1 MPEWSKGHAWR
12 ACSRRKRLVG
22 SNPTFSANFFENQKK
37 TQMKKLLVLTLTLVV
52 MFLGVNLTY
61 AQGGDTTSQDTLK
74 PDTAQVDTAV
84 APNVHNKED
93 LKEEEAQKEE
103 VGIHQVIKQKFIEGG
118 AGFMGIV
125 LVSLILGL
133 AIAIERILYL
143 AFASINK
150 EKFLKKIEEALNS
163 GGIEAA
169 KEVCRNT
176 RGPLA
181 SIFYEGLDRYDQG
194 IDVVEKAVITYG
206 SVQMGLLER
215 GLTWIQLFIAIAPML
230 GFMGTVIGMIEA
242 FDAIEK
248 ANDISAGLVA
258 HGIKVA
264 LLTTLF
270 GLIVAIFLQLFYNYI
285 TSKIDNLV
293 VEMEDA
299 SVDLIDMLYHYNK
312 KQNA

>member
-1 MPEWSKGHAWR
+1 
-12 ACSRRKRLVG
+12 
-22 SNPTFSANFFENQKK
+22 
-37 TQMKKLLVLTLTLVV
+37 MKKLLALLTVLVL
-52 MFLGVNLTY
+52 MFLGTNNLY
-61 AQGGDTTSQDTLK
+61 AQTNDGVDQDTANQTVQT
-74 PDTAQVDTAV
+74 DTNAVDSAQT
-84 APNVHNKED
+84 PTLQNKED
-93 LKEEEAQKEE
+93 LKEEQAANEE
-103 VGIHQVIKQKFIEGG
+103 TGIHQVIKQKFIEGG

-125 LVSLILGL
+125 LVALILGL

-150 EKFLKKIEEALNS
+150 EKFLKQIEEALES

-215 GLTWIQLFIAIAPML
+215 GLTWISLFIAIAPML

-248 ANDISAGLVA
+248 AGDISAGLVA

-285 TSKIDNLV
+285 TSKIDSLV

-299 SVDLIDMLYHYNK
+299 SVDLIDMLYKYNK
-312 KQNA
+312 K

>member
-1 MPEWSKGHAWR
+1 
-12 ACSRRKRLVG
+12 
-22 SNPTFSANFFENQKK
+22 
-37 TQMKKLLVLTLTLVV
+37 MKKILILGLLTVAL
-52 MFLGVNLTY
+52 FIGVNFSY
-61 AQGGDTTSQDTLK
+61 AQTPDTTTNVDTLK
-74 PDTAQVDTAV
+74 QDSTQVDTAV
-84 APNVHNKED
+84 TIHNKED
-93 LKEEEAQKEE
+93 LKEEKASEEE

-150 EKFLKKIEEALNS
+150 DKFLKKIEEALDT

-194 IDVVEKAVITYG
+194 LDVVEKSVITYG

-215 GLTWIQLFIAIAPML
+215 GLTWISLFIAIAPML
-230 GFMGTVIGMIEA
+230 GFMGTVIGMIQA

-248 ANDISAGLVA
+248 AGDISAGLVA